1 LIAKEIR
8 YRLHPGV
15 EREAFLEAPEAVEP
29 ELETIAGYI
38 RRELLEEDDGWF
50 RDVVHW
56 RSIEGAERSVEA
68 IAAKPGCQ
76 TCIALMDASSMQ
88 IAHLRIVQE
97 HFACVVP
104 EPS

>member
-1 LIAKEIR
+1 MIAKEIR

-68 IAAKPGCQ
+68 IAAKRSRL
-76 TCIALMDASSMQ
+76 ALMDASSMQ